1 MVVMVFPRSLLWELI
16 TVSNMPVNS
25 DNLQVII
32 PYRELVNLLN
42 AAQRVD
48 TLDKKMDRLLSQQ
61 AALRGQFLELMEAFK
76 QLM

>member
-1 MVVMVFPRSLLWELI
+1 MVFPRFLSWELT

-42 AAQRVD
+42 ASQRVES
-48 TLDKKMDRLLSQQ
+48 LDKKMERLLEQQ
-61 AALRGQFLELMEAFK
+61 AALRLQFLELMETFK
-76 QLM
+76 QNL

>member
-1 MVVMVFPRSLLWELI
+1 MAGTVFPRSLSWELT

-42 AAQRVD
+42 ASQRVES
-48 TLDKKMDRLLSQQ
+48 LDKKMERLLEQQ
-61 AALRGQFLELMEAFK
+61 AALRLQFLELMETFK
-76 QLM
+76 QNL